1 MPRGGACP
9 RPYSIQILNPKR
21 QTPNNTEIQ
30 KSKVKNQ
37 NDNSKC
43 KNRKS
48 SNAKAQMTIEIQ
60 KLKCQNHPV
69 LSFGIWPCD
78 IV

>member
-1 MPRGGACP
+1 MIALASKPVKNH
-9 RPYSIQILNPKR
+9 IVEEILNSKH
-21 QTPNNTEIQ
+21 QTPNEIQ

-37 NDNSKC
+37 NDNLGC

-60 KLKCQNHPV
+60 MPRLAKPWRA
-69 LSFGIWPCD
+69 G
-78 IV
+78 